1 MSANE
6 YKGHRIAPVE
16 SAPCQTRSTYAVVKA
31 PPPKNVHISSLP
43 TSGHQPND
51 AAYFLTL
58 VIYVVL
64 CGECA
69 EGYLLG

>member
-6 YKGHRIAPVE
+6 YKGHQIAPVE

-31 PPPKNVHISSLP
+31 PPPKMSTFLRFHPVVIS
-43 TSGHQPND
+43 PND

-69 EGYLLG
+69 EGYSLG